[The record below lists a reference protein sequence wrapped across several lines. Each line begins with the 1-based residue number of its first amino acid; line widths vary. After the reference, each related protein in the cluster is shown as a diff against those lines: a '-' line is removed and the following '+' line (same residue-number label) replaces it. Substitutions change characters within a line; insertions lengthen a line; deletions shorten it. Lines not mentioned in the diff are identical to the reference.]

1 MPFDGNPHPYE
12 PPAGAPF
19 DQVLRDLKVA
29 RDKVALGWVQHR
41 QQSGDR
47 YCAYGGI
54 VSATCCNEHRTV
66 AALRELRRAHPP
78 RSLMRLLPAHTITL
92 WNDSL
97 CRTQREVVDLFD
109 RAIDQRM
116 ARVTAASEI
125 AYTILA
131 DAEPHSGQAFAGA
144 TRAPG
149 IG

>member
-19 DQVLRDLKVA
+19 DQVLRDLEVA
-29 RDKVALGWVQHR
+29 RGKVALGWVQHR

-47 YCAYGGI
+47 YCAYGA
-54 VSATCCNEHRTV
+54 VLSATRCDAHRAI

-92 WNDSL
+92 WNDHPH
-97 CRTQREVVDLFD
+97 RTQREVLDLFD

-116 ARVTAASEI
+116 ARVTAVSEI
-125 AYTILA
+125 AYA
-131 DAEPHSGQAFAGA
+131 HSG
-144 TRAPG
+144 
-149 IG
+149 

>member
-19 DQVLRDLKVA
+19 DQVLRDLEVA

-47 YCAYGGI
+47 YCDA
-54 VSATCCNEHRTV
+54 HRTI

-116 ARVTAASEI
+116 ARVTAVSEI
-125 AYTILA
+125 AYA
-131 DAEPHSGQAFAGA
+131 HSG
-144 TRAPG
+144 
-149 IG
+149 